1 MLYRPLILA
10 FALVAGDYAMWTWS
24 VGDGH
29 DVVASISGFAMAPLS
44 IAFVWLLA
52 RSVLRVLGRAAR
64 APGRTGAAGA
74 AGTQARGP
82 KLRRRRRSAKMLRAG
97 SEDPAQAAS
106 GSTSS
111 SAKIAA

>member
-29 DVVASISGFAMAPLS
+29 DVVALISGFAMAPLS

-64 APGRTGAAGA
+64 APGRPGA